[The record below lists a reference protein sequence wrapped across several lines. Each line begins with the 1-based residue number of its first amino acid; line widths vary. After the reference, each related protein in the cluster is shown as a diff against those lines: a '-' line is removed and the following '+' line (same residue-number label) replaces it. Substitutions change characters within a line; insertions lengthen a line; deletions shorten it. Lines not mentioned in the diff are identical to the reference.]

1 LRVDVFERADL
12 TASMRWLSFV
22 LLSGLILSGCA
33 KDKPVVWSPVVGPS
47 SGLGALT
54 PPSNKPAAK
63 PIVTPEIMLVGKVVR
78 FSSEGRFAVLNFPI
92 GRLPGVDQKLHV
104 YRQGLKVGEVKV
116 TGPQKDDNTVADL
129 VAGETQVGDEVRDK

>member
-1 LRVDVFERADL
+1 
-12 TASMRWLSFV
+12 MRLFSG
-22 LLSGLILSGCA
+22 LLLGGLILSGCA
-33 KDKPVVWSPVVGPS
+33 KDKPVVWAPVAGPS

-54 PPSNKPAAK
+54 PPANKPAAK

-92 GRLPGVDQKLHV
+92 GHLPSVGQKLFV

-116 TGPQKDDNTVADL
+116 TGPQKDDHTVAD
-129 VAGETQVGDEVRDK
+129 VSAGEAQVGDEVRDK